1 MTRESGHAAHL
12 ISDPETTI
20 SKEGARHDRIS
31 DLARLGWPDRDRIM
45 GGIFVSAEIIPFTPG
60 PRCRR
65 EFVDFRARSL
75 SAVRP
80 DDLTMDHADT
90 APCEYLSP
98 CEERYKESG
107 ADLVTRG
114 PR

>member
-12 ISDPETTI
+12 ISDPETTT
-20 SKEGARHDRIS
+20 SREGARNDSVS

-45 GGIFVSAEIIPFTPG
+45 GGFFVSAEIIPFTPR
-60 PRCRR
+60 PNRR
-65 EFVDFRARSL
+65 NQLADFPGATR

-90 APCEYLSP
+90 APCEYLWP
-98 CEERYKESG
+98 CEERYKESER
-107 ADLVTRG
+107 T
-114 PR
+114 